1 MLNTT
6 ANIAQVISVFVI
18 PVAVYGWKKLNK
30 EMHNN
35 GGSTIRDAI
44 DRIERDVKANRKDT
58 KRLRKDL
65 EEHLAQ
71 FED

>member
-1 MLNTT
+1 MLNNV
-6 ANIAQVISVFVI
+6 ANIAQILSVFVI
-18 PVAVYGWKKLNK
+18 PLAVWGWRRLNK

-44 DRIERDVKANRKDT
+44 DRIEKDVKANRKDT

-65 EEHLAQ
+65 EAHLAQ
-71 FED
+71 FEE